1 MNINFLI
8 AALTALIGIVI
19 VSTLVYVFKTN
30 KKVKE
35 LTSDVSSYLPTLIEA
50 TMEILNVAVPEHSEK
65 INIVETVVKQA
76 VQAVEQISKTEELS
90 SDEKKNL
97 AIEFYEQI
105 AAHLNLKELTEL
117 EMKTLEILIE
127 NAVFELDKIIEKK
140 DPALD
145 EKVITLD
152 D

>member
-1 MNINFLI
+1 MSINFLI
-8 AALTALIGIVI
+8 SALTAFTGIII

-35 LTSDVSSYLPTLIEA
+35 LTSVVTDYLPTLIEA
-50 TMEILNVAVPEHSEK
+50 TTEILNVAIPEHSEK

-105 AAHLNLKELTEL
+105 AAHLNLQELTEL

-127 NAVFELDKIIEKK
+127 NAVFELDKIIEKN
-140 DPALD
+140 DPALE
-145 EKVITLD
+145 EKIITLD

>member
-1 MNINFLI
+1 MSINFLI
-8 AALTALIGIVI
+8 SALTAFTGIII

-35 LTSDVSSYLPTLIEA
+35 LTSVVTDYLPTLIEA
-50 TMEILNVAVPEHSEK
+50 TTEILNVAVPEHSEK

-105 AAHLNLKELTEL
+105 AAHLNLQELTEL

-127 NAVFELDKIIEKK
+127 NAVFELDKIIEKN
-140 DPALD
+140 DPALE
-145 EKVITLD
+145 EKIITLD

>member
-35 LTSDVSSYLPTLIEA
+35 LTSVVTDYLPTLIEA
-50 TMEILNVAVPEHSEK
+50 TTEILNVAVPEHSEK

-140 DPALD
+140 DPTLD

>member
-35 LTSDVSSYLPTLIEA
+35 LTSVVTDYLPTLIEA
-50 TMEILNVAVPEHSEK
+50 TTEILNVAVPEHSEK

>member
-1 MNINFLI
+1 MSINFLI
-8 AALTALIGIVI
+8 SALTAFTGIII

-35 LTSDVSSYLPTLIEA
+35 LTSVVTDYLPTLIEA
-50 TMEILNVAVPEHSEK
+50 TTEILNVAIPEHSEK

-127 NAVFELDKIIEKK
+127 NAVFELDKLIEKK